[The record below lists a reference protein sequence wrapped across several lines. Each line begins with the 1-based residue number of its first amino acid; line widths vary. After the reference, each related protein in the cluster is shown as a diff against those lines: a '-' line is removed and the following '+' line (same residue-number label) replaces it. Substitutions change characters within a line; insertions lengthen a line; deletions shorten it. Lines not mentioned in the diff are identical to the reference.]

1 MRTAVA
7 PPDEAPS
14 GAPASLA
21 ASPSRAAP
29 DAGAWLPL
37 ILLLSL
43 VLRAI
48 DPLFNTPFE
57 DESFMVLMGRSIL
70 EGASD
75 VDIYMRTA
83 FGWYLWPVSTALA
96 DHAAGLLGVRLLAA
110 SLGTAAVYGMFLLT
124 RRLFDTRA
132 ALIAAALFGVCTPAI
147 LTSRLATHDAMSV
160 PLLVF
165 GVWAWVRALQRGD
178 LLDWGLAAVLLFAS
192 FLVKHPMAAFF
203 PGLCVAAMV
212 LDRRGG
218 FAFSL
223 LLSLLVGGYALYY
236 RDVILALLQFV
247 DSFAAFRA
255 PDEQLMAIYLRDRLD
270 FWLFALLAAITG
282 VLGDRRVR
290 VIVALLFL
298 GAFTFIGVHVARRL
312 DYHTWKHAV
321 YALLFLAPAAG
332 AAVVTLAGRMWRGS
346 FLPVMLT
353 GLVLAGGGYLA
364 GRMGLQSVQGGLP
377 FQWPDT
383 RGVAAYLRPRVQP
396 AHRVL
401 IDDSAVR
408 YQLRDLLPQQQI
420 TDQYWFEHEGVPAP
434 ASYGNAV
441 RDGWFD
447 YIALD
452 GTTSAEAR
460 RIYDAITPHLPGRYA
475 LRERFPQPVT
485 GVDVLIYERITPPV
499 ARAAGGPGIVVEAPV
514 AGSVAV
520 AGGDRPVV
528 LVQGTVQ
535 NAPPGATLLVEVQTN
550 RWYPQGEPLRL
561 DAAGGR
567 FEREA
572 FLGGTGEQQCD
583 HTIRLSL
590 LGAGGR
596 LLREVYIDR
605 VARVAPDSVGL
616 ACDR

>member
-1 MRTAVA
+1 VTRSSVAV
-7 PPDEAPS
+7 PIES
-14 GAPASLA
+14 SASFA
-21 ASPSRAAP
+21 ASPAHDEP

-43 VLRAI
+43 ALRAI

-96 DHAAGLLGVRLLAA
+96 DHAAGLLGIRLLAA
-110 SLGTAAVYGMFLLT
+110 ALGTVAVYGMFLLT

-132 ALIAAALFGVCTPAI
+132 ALVAAALFGVCTPAI

-165 GVWAWVRALQRGD
+165 GVWAWVRALQRGT
-178 LLDWGLAAVLLFAS
+178 LADWGLAAVLLFAS

-203 PGLCVAAMV
+203 PGLCLAAMA

-218 FAFSL
+218 FAFSVM
-223 LLSLLVGGYALYY
+223 LSLLVGGYALYY
-236 RDVILALLQFV
+236 REVILALLQFV

-255 PDEQLMAIYLRDRLD
+255 PDDQLAAIYLRDRLD
-270 FWLFALLAAITG
+270 FWLFALLALIAG

-290 VIVALLFL
+290 IVVALLFL

-332 AAVVTLAGRMWRGS
+332 AAVVTLTTRVWRGS

-353 GLVLAGGGYLA
+353 GLVVAGGGYVA
-364 GRMGLQSVQGGLP
+364 GRVGLQSVHGGLP

-383 RGVAAYLRPRVQP
+383 RGVAEYLRPRVQP
-396 AHRVL
+396 EHRVL
-401 IDDSAVR
+401 VDDSAVR
-408 YQLRDLLPQQQI
+408 YQLRDLLAQDRI
-420 TDQYWFEHEGVPAP
+420 ADQYWFEYEGVPAP
-434 ASYGNAV
+434 ASYGRAV
-441 RDGWFD
+441 QDGWFD
-447 YIALD
+447 YVVLD
-452 GTTSAEAR
+452 GTTSAEAK
-460 RIYDAITPHLPGRYA
+460 RIYESVTPHLAARYA
-475 LRERFPQPVT
+475 LRERLMQSVT
-485 GVDVLIYERITPPV
+485 GVDALIYERISPPV
-499 ARAAGGPGIVVEAPV
+499 ARPQGGPTILVEGPT
-514 AGSVAV
+514 AGSVTV

-528 LVQGTVQ
+528 LVRGVVR

-561 DAAGGR
+561 DAADGR

-572 FLGGTGEQQCD
+572 FLGGSGEQQCA

-590 LGAGGR
+590 LGTAGR

-616 ACDR
+616 ACNR